1 MTKLYDYNHVSM
13 EACKIMSVLSDV
25 MEGFDI
31 DIEELTSIVTKDSD
45 PRAHDIH
52 NMNLISDELWEAY
65 KALDYAVKIA
75 TESDRFNKLIANQ
88 IKG

>member
-1 MTKLYDYNHVSM
+1 MTNLYDYNLVM
-13 EACKIMSVLSDV
+13 YEICKVMSNLNDIKDAFDSDL
-25 MEGFDI
+25 D
-31 DIEELTSIVTKDSD
+31 ELASIVTKDSD

-75 TESDRFNKLIANQ
+75 TGSDRFNKLIVNR

>member
-1 MTKLYDYNHVSM
+1 MTNLYDYNMIAKEV
-13 EACKIMSVLSDV
+13 CKIMSSLDAIKDAFDS
-25 MEGFDI
+25 DI
-31 DIEELTSIVTKDSD
+31 DELASVVTKDSD
-45 PRAHDIH
+45 PRAHDVH